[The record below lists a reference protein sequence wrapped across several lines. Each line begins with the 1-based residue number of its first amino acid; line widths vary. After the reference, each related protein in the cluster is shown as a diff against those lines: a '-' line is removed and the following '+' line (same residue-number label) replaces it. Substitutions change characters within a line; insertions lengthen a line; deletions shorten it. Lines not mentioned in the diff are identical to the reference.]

1 VTFPRFIASG
11 CGCGFFP
18 AAPGTA
24 GSLIALAIGAGLFV
38 MSPWVL
44 ALAALTVSIGG
55 VWAVRASEPKGD
67 PGWIVIDEFAGQWIA
82 MLGLG
87 ALTPFGLLAA
97 FALFRLFD
105 IWKPGPVGW
114 ADRWHTPA
122 GVMADDVIAGAM
134 AAGIL
139 VAVRAVWPAVLG
151 CFLGLLLFSGAQAA
165 SFPATEAEHGM
176 VVSAQRLAAEAGVT
190 ILKQGGNAVDAAVAV
205 GYAEA
210 VTNPCC
216 GNIGGGGF
224 MVARLAD
231 GRNIFIDFRET
242 APAAATANMYLDAEG
257 QPVRDASLHGWKAV
271 AVPGTVAGLDAALA
285 KYGTLP
291 RETVMAPALLLAL
304 EGFVLTRADA
314 ALIARGA
321 ANLRR
326 DPAAA
331 RIFLH
336 ADGSPLEPGDRL
348 VQSYLAATLARI
360 ATQGPSAFYQ
370 GSIPAAIET
379 VSHGVLKAADFATYK
394 IVESEPL
401 SCTYRGYVFLSSP
414 PPSSGGTVLCE
425 MLGVLQGYNLR
436 EAGFN
441 SARSV
446 HLMTEAMRHAFLDRN
461 TYLGDPAF
469 VANPLIWL
477 LSPEHAA
484 AIRNAIGDRAT
495 PSAALHPG
503 TAPHE
508 KPETTHYSV
517 IDSKGNA
524 VAVTYTI
531 NGMFGAGVM
540 APGAG
545 FLLNDEMDDFTVK
558 PGSPNL
564 FGLVQGAAN
573 AIAPGKRPLSSM
585 APTIVLRDGH
595 IAMVLGSPG
604 GSRIITIVLQVA
616 LNAID
621 HGMAPQAAVDA
632 PRIHHQWL
640 PDTIAA
646 EPFALSADTKAALTA
661 MGYKIVEQT
670 PWGAAELIA
679 TGPPGAE
686 QTAAP
691 SSGND
696 ATATG
701 GMRPGLFYGANDPRR
716 PAGAAVGY

>member
-1 VTFPRFIASG
+1 MSANGYTASSNLQSPGRWRIAPRKIMNPRMNTNRYGWGARTTPHSIRYFSALVRHSLHLFSSLFIG
-11 CGCGFFP
+11 GFLSL
-18 AAPGTA
+18 A
-24 GSLIALAIGAGLFV
+24 GS
-38 MSPWVL
+38 
-44 ALAALTVSIGG
+44 
-55 VWAVRASEPKGD
+55 
-67 PGWIVIDEFAGQWIA
+67 
-82 MLGLG
+82 
-87 ALTPFGLLAA
+87 
-97 FALFRLFD
+97 
-105 IWKPGPVGW
+105 
-114 ADRWHTPA
+114 
-122 GVMADDVIAGAM
+122 
-134 AAGIL
+134 
-139 VAVRAVWPAVLG
+139 
-151 CFLGLLLFSGAQAA
+151 AQAA
-165 SFPATEAEHGM
+165 SPPATEAEHGM
-176 VVSAQRLAAEAGVT
+176 VVSAQRLAAEAG
-190 ILKQGGNAVDAAVAV
+190 IAMLKQGGNAIDAAVAE

-224 MVARLAD
+224 MVAHLAD
-231 GRNIFIDFRET
+231 GRNFFINFREM
-242 APAAATANMYLDAEG
+242 APSAATANMYLDAAG
-257 QPVRDASLHGWKAV
+257 HPIRDASLHGWKAV

-291 RETVMAPALLLAL
+291 RETVMAPAISLAL
-304 EGFVLTRADA
+304 DGFVLTRGDAD
-314 ALIARGA
+314 LIARGA
-321 ANLRR
+321 AILRR

-336 ADGSPLEPGDRL
+336 PDGSPLQPGDRL
-348 VQSYLAATLARI
+348 VQPELAATLARI
-360 ATQGPSAFYQ
+360 ATQGPAAFYK
-370 GSIPAAIET
+370 GPIPAAIEAI
-379 VSHGVLKAADFATYK
+379 SEGALKAEDFAAYK
-394 IVESEPL
+394 ITESEPL
-401 SCTYRGYVFLSSP
+401 SCAYRGYIFLSSP
-414 PPSSGGTVLCE
+414 PPSSGGTTLCE
-425 MLGVLQGYNLR
+425 ILGILQGYDLR
-436 EAGFN
+436 DGGFN

-446 HLMTEAMRHAFLDRN
+446 HVMTEAMRHAYLDRN

-469 VANPLIWL
+469 VANPLDWL

-484 AIRNAIGDRAT
+484 AIRGAITDKAT
-495 PSAALHPG
+495 PSAELHPG

-508 KPETTHYSV
+508 KPETAHYSV
-517 IDSKGNA
+517 IDNKGNA
-524 VAVTYTI
+524 VAVTFTI

-585 APTIVLRDGH
+585 APTIVLRDGR

-616 LNAID
+616 LNMID

-632 PRIHHQWL
+632 PRIHHQWQ

-670 PWGAAELIA
+670 PWGAAALIA
-679 TGPPGAE
+679 LGAPDARPGAV
-686 QTAAP
+686 

-701 GMRPGLFYGANDPRR
+701 GMRTGLFYGANDPRR
-716 PAGAAVGY
+716 PAGAAKGY